1 MSEIVH
7 FAPRPPIQAPSGG
20 SRGLHIVANSY
31 QIKVKIS
38 LFQYSVHFEPLL
50 DSQRERKRR
59 QKIID
64 RLIDESLAPLR
75 CVFDNTSLYS
85 FGSPLD
91 NVQFQVVD
99 TIQGKK
105 QDFTIGFELVRESN
119 PGDNSFP
126 LQQLNVLLKGVQ
138 AQNGFVQIR
147 RDMVHPA
154 NKQELPKYRLEIW
167 SGTRFSIY
175 LSQKGPMMVADKIHS
190 ILRKDTVLDF
200 LNKNDGIRREDK
212 VESLEGMFILTK
224 HGDHFLTY
232 RIVKVLTDQTPRTYT
247 FMRRAGK
254 DATVQETVEQY
265 FKDCYS
271 ITLKPNQPLLLCMAT
286 GSGGRVFKITASS
299 KPVAIPS
306 ELAFMTGIPE
316 EFHSDFFAMKEIK
329 DRIGSS
335 PQERKRQIED
345 VTRTLFQSP
354 QFPQSG
360 IEAISNTMVPIDAR
374 VCAPVVLR
382 WGGNKQEEVRNG
394 SFRDSVTRNTLIAP
408 VALQKWLLVYQKQD
422 ERNIAQF
429 MDALRK
435 VAKNPQLVANP
446 DKIIVDNERTFFD
459 QFKKDFGPQ
468 YKDHQLVIFILP
480 KKTTTLYRNL
490 KQHTNC
496 ACGVMSQCIISK
508 NIQRINLSVISGLW
522 LQIVAK
528 VKGSCWRIQ
537 NPTWVKQN
545 PESTKKESGGVM
557 VCSIDVSR
565 SMKKKQSYAALV
577 ASYSNDMTQYHLRT
591 MILKGRQELLTER
604 LDKFIKMSIE
614 LYERENKAP
623 PSTIIMY
630 RDGVGDSQFEAA
642 VQGEYNMILKGIRDY
657 APQPVY
663 RPQTAYIMV
672 NKRINHRFF
681 TPNGD
686 NIQPGTIVD
695 TVVTSPLYY
704 DFFLVAQSVNR
715 FTTALPT
722 RFVVLQSDLKWT
734 NHQLQDFTYQ
744 LCHLYC
750 NFPGAI
756 SLPMPVQVAHK
767 LSLYSQDILD
777 GKDSKISQLPF
788 IF

>member
-38 LFQYSVHFEPLL
+38 IFQYSVHFEPLL

-64 RLIDESLAPLR
+64 RLIDESLAPSAVVL
-75 CVFDNTSLYS
+75 FSL
-85 FGSPLD
+85 PHLAI
-91 NVQFQVVD
+91 VD

-175 LSQKGPMMVADKIHS
+175 LSQKHFTKGYGSRLPQQ
-190 ILRKDTVLDF
+190 
-200 LNKNDGIRREDK
+200 NDGIRREDK

-224 HGDHFLTY
+224 HGDNFLTY

-254 DATVQETVEQY
+254 DATVQETVEHH
-265 FKDCYS
+265 FS
-271 ITLKPNQPLLLCMAT
+271 SAWPLAA
-286 GSGGRVFKITASS
+286 GGRVFKITASS

-480 KKTTTLYRNL
+480 KKDN
-490 KQHTNC
+490 H
-496 ACGVMSQCIISK
+496 I
-508 NIQRINLSVISGLW
+508 RINLSVISGLW

-750 NFPGAI
+750 NFLAQ
-756 SLPMPVQVAHK
+756 SPVFSGH
-767 LSLYSQDILD
+767 S
-777 GKDSKISQLPF
+777 GWKDSKISQLPF